1 MGEENQGDRRVQ
13 LERRSPSAY
22 QQYQLGTKNTQNTP
36 RDQMFMDDEGL
47 ALQMMGGG
55 ESNLDF

>member
-1 MGEENQGDRRVQ
+1 MGEENKGDRKVQ
-13 LERRSPSAY
+13 QLKSPSAY
-22 QQYQLGTKNTQNTP
+22 QQHQLGTMNTQNTP
-36 RDQMFMDDEGL
+36 RDQMFMEDEGL